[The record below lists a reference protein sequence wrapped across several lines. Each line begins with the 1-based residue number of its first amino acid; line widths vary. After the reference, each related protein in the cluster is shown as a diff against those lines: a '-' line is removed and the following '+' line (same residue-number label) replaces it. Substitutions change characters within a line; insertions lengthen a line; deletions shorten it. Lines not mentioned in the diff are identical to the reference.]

1 MSLSAAVA
9 TYSAKKCRRKSATC
23 RLSQG
28 KKTFG
33 WSQYQRAICLMGYN
47 NGYLYPLLFVEH
59 FDDPLNEQN
68 LAFTV
73 HAEISKISFGD
84 KNFTLDRKK
93 ALAWYIRDARRV
105 ESGASLKE
113 LGLPISAR

>member
-1 MSLSAAVA
+1 
-9 TYSAKKCRRKSATC
+9 
-23 RLSQG
+23 
-28 KKTFG
+28 
-33 WSQYQRAICLMGYN
+33 MGYN